1 MAETNVMGTYKFPPN
16 VFDKILDKFSQ
27 AVQDGKYHKLD
38 YVFWRKLKTTKNSV
52 RIVVKSDLNGKIFFD
67 IFPDTYIMNS
77 FFADGIDGSFG
88 EYLVDNVCNIFTNDY
103 AIECSEKFLE
113 YKLRNAKKT
122 IKKNNDVAKNNNV
135 VKFSDESDYIKA
147 YDEATGWDTE
157 FSCASLSDKDLQKI
171 LGESCVVISDE
182 EAQKILEELH
192 NTPIAAVSDSD
203 CITGKV
209 ASIDSNT
216 IFVGGNIATAT
227 TTLGGRID
235 AIEDKCAMIDNDY
248 IDDRIN
254 KVLNEQNTF
263 NNNVD
268 NKKGNKKMKAFN
280 FDFGPCTTDNIR
292 MSMYGLAVKNANG
305 TWVSYNPES
314 KEIIDV
320 DIFNFDGG
328 KFLYKMPVA
337 IKDVKVGDIVIHN
350 RKAMFVIEVAETGMT
365 AIDPQAGE
373 EKKILLTKSP
383 FGFNFATKVVSLF
396 NMTSDAPTPDAPF
409 GNMLPFLMMSENS
422 GEFDMNTM
430 LMLSMMGGQ
439 SGMDFSKNPM
449 MMYFLMKDSKN
460 ADDLLP
466 LMFMGNLCK

>member
-1 MAETNVMGTYKFPPN
+1 MAESNVMGTYKFPPN
-16 VFDKILDKFSQ
+16 VFDKILDNFSQ

-38 YVFWRKLKTTKNSV
+38 YVFWRKLKTSKNSV
-52 RIVVKSDLNGKIFFD
+52 RIVVKSDLNGKIFFEV
-67 IFPDTYIMNS
+67 FPDTYIMNS
-77 FFADGIDGSFG
+77 FFAGGIDGSFG
-88 EYLVDNVCNIFTNDY
+88 EYLANNVCNIFTNDY

-113 YKLRNAKKT
+113 YKMKKAKKT
-122 IKKNNDVAKNNNV
+122 VEKNNNIS
-135 VKFSDESDYIKA
+135 KTCDNLDYLKV
-147 YDEATGWDTE
+147 YERWNTE
-157 FSCASLSDKDLQKI
+157 FSCESILSDEDIQRITK
-171 LGESCVVISDE
+171 
-182 EAQKILEELH
+182 EL
-192 NTPIAAVSDSD
+192 NATPITAVSNDD
-203 CITGKV
+203 CLTGKV
-209 ASIDSNT
+209 ASINSNGVFT
-216 IFVGGNIATAT
+216 GGTIATI
-227 TTLGGRID
+227 TLDSQIE
-235 AIEDKCAMIDNDY
+235 AITDKCAMIDNDY

-263 NNNVD
+263 NNVD
-268 NKKGNKKMKAFN
+268 DKKGNNKMKAFN
-280 FDFGPCTTDNIR
+280 FDFGPCTNDNIR

-337 IKDVKVGDIVIHN
+337 VKDVKVGDIVIHN
-350 RKAMFVIEVAETGMT
+350 RKAMFVIDVSDAGMT

-409 GNMLPFLMMSENS
+409 GNMLPFLMLSENS

>member
-1 MAETNVMGTYKFPPN
+1 MAETNVMGIFEFPPN
-16 VFDKILDKFSQ
+16 IFDKILDRFSQ
-27 AVQDGKYHKLD
+27 AVQDNKYQKLD
-38 YVFWRKLKTTKNSV
+38 YVFWRKLKTSKNKV
-52 RIVVKSDLNGKIFFD
+52 RIVVKSDLNGKLFFD
-67 IFPDTYIMNS
+67 IYPDVYITNYS
-77 FFADGIDGSFG
+77 FFVDGIDGSFG
-88 EYLVDNVCNIFTNDY
+88 KYLLDNICNIFTNDY
-103 AIECSEKFLE
+103 AIKCSEKFFE
-113 YKLRNAKKT
+113 YKMRRAKKT
-122 IKKNNDVAKNNNV
+122 VEKNNDISKTR
-135 VKFSDESDYIKA
+135 DDLDYTKVCA
-147 YDEATGWDTE
+147 GWNTE
-157 FSCASLSDKDLQKI
+157 FSTAWT
-171 LGESCVVISDE
+171 ISDE
-182 EAQKILEELH
+182 EAKKILGEL
-192 NTPIAAVSDSD
+192 NATPITVVPNSD
-203 CITGKV
+203 CMTGKV
-209 ASIDSNT
+209 ASIDSNA
-216 IFVGGNIATAT
+216 IFAT
-227 TTLGGRID
+227 TLADPTTITLGSQID
-235 AIEDKCAMIDNDY
+235 AIKDKCAILDNDY

-268 NKKGNKKMKAFN
+268 DKKGNKKMKAFN

-350 RKAMFVIEVAETGMT
+350 RKAMFVTEVAETGMT

>member
-16 VFDKILDKFSQ
+16 IFDKILDNFSQ
-27 AVQDGKYHKLD
+27 AVQDNKYHKLD
-38 YVFWRKLKTTKNSV
+38 YVFWRKLKTSKNSV
-52 RIVVKSDLNGKIFFD
+52 RIVVKSDLNGKIFFEV
-67 IFPDTYIMNS
+67 FPDTYIMNS
-77 FFADGIDGSFG
+77 FFAGGIDGSFG
-88 EYLVDNVCNIFTNDY
+88 EFLADNVCNIFTNDY

-113 YKLRNAKKT
+113 YKMRRAKKT
-122 IKKNNDVAKNNNV
+122 AEKNNDISKTCDNL
-135 VKFSDESDYIKA
+135 DYIKV
-147 YDEATGWDTE
+147 YDKGTWSTE
-157 FSCASLSDKDLQKI
+157 FSCANT
-171 LGESCVVISDE
+171 ISDE
-182 EAQKILEELH
+182 EAQKILGEL
-192 NTPIAAVSDSD
+192 NATPITVVSDDD

-216 IFVGGNIATAT
+216 IFAGGNIAT

-235 AIEDKCAMIDNDY
+235 AIEDKCTMIDNDY

-268 NKKGNKKMKAFN
+268 DKKGNKKMKAFN

-439 SGMDFSKNPM
+439 GGMDFSKNPM

>member
-1 MAETNVMGTYKFPPN
+1 MAESNVMGTYKFPPN
-16 VFDKILDKFSQ
+16 VFDKVLDKFSQ

-67 IFPDTYIMNS
+67 IFPDIYIMNS

-88 EYLVDNVCNIFTNDY
+88 EYLADNVCNIFTNDY

-113 YKLRNAKKT
+113 YKMRRAKKT
-122 IKKNNDVAKNNNV
+122 VEKNNDISKTR
-135 VKFSDESDYIKA
+135 DDLDYTKVCA
-147 YDEATGWDTE
+147 EWNTE
-157 FSCASLSDKDLQKI
+157 FSTAWT
-171 LGESCVVISDE
+171 ISDE
-182 EAQKILEELH
+182 EAQKILGEL
-192 NTPIAAVSDSD
+192 NTTPITVVPDSD
-203 CITGKV
+203 CMTGKV
-209 ASIDSNT
+209 ASINSNA
-216 IFVGGNIATAT
+216 IFAT
-227 TTLGGRID
+227 TLATPDTITLGSQID
-235 AIEDKCAMIDNDY
+235 AIKDKCAMIDNDY

-337 IKDVKVGDIVIHN
+337 IKDIAPGMVIIHN
-350 RKAMFVIEVAETGMT
+350 RKAMFVIEIGDSGIMV
-365 AIDPQAGE
+365 IDPQAGE
-373 EKKILLTKSP
+373 EKKILPTKNC
-383 FGFNFATKVVSLF
+383 FNFNFYTRVVSLF
-396 NMTSDAPTPDAPF
+396 DSFMKSPENAPSAENPF
-409 GNMLPFLMMSENS
+409 GNMWMY
-422 GEFDMNTM
+422 M
-430 LMLSMMGGQ
+430 LMDENQNMSDMLLPMMLMSQNGNTFNGI
-439 SGMDFSKNPM
+439 NPM
-449 MMYFLMKDSKN
+449 MFMLMDGKQDMKDMIV
-460 ADDLLP
+460 P
-466 LMFMGNLCK
+466 MMLMGTMNK

>member
-1 MAETNVMGTYKFPPN
+1 MAEPNVMGTYRFPPN
-16 VFDKILDKFSQ
+16 VFNKILDNFSQ
-27 AVQDGKYHKLD
+27 AVQDNKYHKLD
-38 YVFWRKLKTTKNSV
+38 YVFWRKLKTSKNSI
-52 RIVVKSDLNGKIFFD
+52 RIVIKTDLNGKIFFD

-77 FFADGIDGSFG
+77 FFADAGDGSFG
-88 EYLVDNVCNIFTNDY
+88 EYLVDHVCNIFTNDY
-103 AIECSEKFLE
+103 AIECSEKFFE
-113 YKLRNAKKT
+113 YKMRSAKKT
-122 IKKNNDVAKNNNV
+122 VEKNNNIS
-135 VKFSDESDYIKA
+135 KTHDKLDYTKV
-147 YDEATGWDTE
+147 YDKATGWNTE
-157 FSCASLSDKDLQKI
+157 FSCANT
-171 LGESCVVISDE
+171 ISDE
-182 EAQKILEELH
+182 EAQKILGKLH
-192 NTPIAAVSDSD
+192 TTPITVVPDED

-209 ASIDSNT
+209 VSVNSNT
-216 IFVGGNIATAT
+216 IFTDTIAPTT
-227 TTLGGRID
+227 TTLGSQIE
-235 AIEDKCAMIDNDY
+235 AIKDKCAMIDTDY
-248 IDDRIN
+248 INDRIN

-268 NKKGNKKMKAFN
+268 DKKGNNKMKAFN
-280 FDFGPCTTDNIR
+280 FDFGPCTNDNIR
-292 MSMYGLAVKNANG
+292 MSMYGLAVKNAAG

-350 RKAMFVIEVAETGMT
+350 RKAMFVTEVTEAGMT

-409 GNMLPFLMMSENS
+409 GNMLPFLMMSESN

-439 SGMDFSKNPM
+439 GSMDFAKNPM
-449 MMYFLMKDSKN
+449 MMYFLMKDTKN
-460 ADDLLP
+460 MDELLP

>member
-1 MAETNVMGTYKFPPN
+1 MAESNVMGTYKFPPN
-16 VFDKILDKFSQ
+16 VFNKILDKFSQ

-88 EYLVDNVCNIFTNDY
+88 EYLIDNVCNIFTNDY

-113 YKLRNAKKT
+113 YKMRRAKKT
-122 IKKNNDVAKNNNV
+122 VEKNNNIS
-135 VKFSDESDYIKA
+135 KTRDDLDYTKVCA
-147 YDEATGWDTE
+147 GWNTE
-157 FSCASLSDKDLQKI
+157 FSTAWT
-171 LGESCVVISDE
+171 ISDE
-182 EAQKILEELH
+182 EAQKILGEL
-192 NTPIAAVSDSD
+192 NTTPITVVPDSD

-216 IFVGGNIATAT
+216 IFAGGNIAT

-337 IKDVKVGDIVIHN
+337 IKDIAPGMVIVHN
-350 RKAMFVIEVAETGMT
+350 RKAMFVIEVGDSGITVV
-365 AIDPQAGE
+365 DPQAGE
-373 EKKILLTKSP
+373 EKKILPTKNC
-383 FGFNFATKVVSLF
+383 FNFNFYTRVVSLF
-396 NMTSDAPTPDAPF
+396 DSFMKSPENAPSVENPF

>member
-1 MAETNVMGTYKFPPN
+1 MAKTNVMGIFEFPPN
-16 VFDKILDKFSQ
+16 IFDKILDRFSQ
-27 AVQDGKYHKLD
+27 AVQDNKYQKLD
-38 YVFWRKLKTTKNSV
+38 YVFWRKLKTSKNKV
-52 RIVVKSDLNGKIFFD
+52 RIVVKSDLNGKLFFD
-67 IFPDTYIMNS
+67 IYPDVYITNYS
-77 FFADGIDGSFG
+77 FFVNGIDGSFG
-88 EYLVDNVCNIFTNDY
+88 KYLIDNVCNIFTNDY
-103 AIECSEKFLE
+103 AIKCSEKFFE
-113 YKLRNAKKT
+113 YKMRRAKKT
-122 IKKNNDVAKNNNV
+122 VEKNNDISKTH
-135 VKFSDESDYIKA
+135 DDLDYTKVCA
-147 YDEATGWDTE
+147 GWNTE
-157 FSCASLSDKDLQKI
+157 FSTAWT
-171 LGESCVVISDE
+171 ISDE
-182 EAQKILEELH
+182 EAQKILGEL
-192 NTPIAAVSDSD
+192 NTTPITVIPNSD

-209 ASIDSNT
+209 ASINSNA
-216 IFVGGNIATAT
+216 IFAT
-227 TTLGGRID
+227 TLVDPATITLGSQID
-235 AIEDKCAMIDNDY
+235 AIKDKCAMIDNDY

-268 NKKGNKKMKAFN
+268 DKKGNKKMKAFN
-280 FDFGPCTTDNIR
+280 FDFGPCTPDNIR

-350 RKAMFVIEVAETGMT
+350 RKAMFVIDVSETGMT

-449 MMYFLMKDSKN
+449 VMYFLMKDSKN

>member
-1 MAETNVMGTYKFPPN
+1 MAETNVIGIFEFPPN
-16 VFDKILDKFSQ
+16 IFNKILDRFSQ
-27 AVQDGKYHKLD
+27 AVQDNKYQKLD
-38 YVFWRKLKTTKNSV
+38 YVFWRKLKTSKNKV
-52 RIVVKSDLNGKIFFD
+52 RIVVKSDLNDKIFFD
-67 IFPDTYIMNS
+67 IYPDVYTINYS
-77 FFADGIDGSFG
+77 FFVDSIDGSFG
-88 EYLVDNVCNIFTNDY
+88 KYLLDNICNIFTNDY
-103 AIECSEKFLE
+103 AIKCSEKLFG
-113 YKLRNAKKT
+113 YKMRRARAKKT
-122 IKKNNDVAKNNNV
+122 IEKNNNIS
-135 VKFSDESDYIKA
+135 KTWDGLDYTKV
-147 YDEATGWDTE
+147 YDKTTGWNTE
-157 FSCASLSDKDLQKI
+157 FSSAWIPDEDN
-171 LGESCVVISDE
+171 IS
-182 EAQKILEELH
+182 KILEKL
-192 NTPIAAVSDSD
+192 NATPITVVSHDED

-209 ASIDSNT
+209 ASVNSNT
-216 IFVGGNIATAT
+216 IFTDTIASTT
-227 TTLGGRID
+227 TTLGSQIE
-235 AIEDKCAMIDNDY
+235 AIKDKCAMIDNDY

-268 NKKGNKKMKAFN
+268 DKKGNNKMKAFN
-280 FDFGPCTTDNIR
+280 FDFGPCTNDNIR
-292 MSMYGLAVKNANG
+292 MSMYGLAVKNAAG

-320 DIFNFDGG
+320 DVFNFDGG

-350 RKAMFVIEVAETGMT
+350 RKAMFVTEIAEAGMT

-409 GNMLPFLMMSENS
+409 GNMLPFLMMSESN

-430 LMLSMMGGQ
+430 LMLSMMSGQ
-439 SGMDFSKNPM
+439 GSMDFAKNPM
-449 MMYFLMKDSKN
+449 MMYFLMKDTKN
-460 ADDLLP
+460 MDELLP

>member
-1 MAETNVMGTYKFPPN
+1 MAESNVMGTYKFPPN
-16 VFDKILDKFSQ
+16 VFDKILDNFSQ
-27 AVQDGKYHKLD
+27 AVQDNKYHKLD
-38 YVFWRKLKTTKNSV
+38 YVFWRKLKTSKNSV
-52 RIVVKSDLNGKIFFD
+52 RIVVKSDLNGKIFFEV
-67 IFPDTYIMNS
+67 FPDTYIMNS
-77 FFADGIDGSFG
+77 FFAGGIDGSFG
-88 EYLVDNVCNIFTNDY
+88 EFLADNVCNIFTNDY
-103 AIECSEKFLE
+103 AIECSEKFFE
-113 YKLRNAKKT
+113 YKMKKAKKT
-122 IKKNNDVAKNNNV
+122 VEKNNNIS
-135 VKFSDESDYIKA
+135 KTCDNLDYLKV
-147 YDEATGWDTE
+147 YEGWNTE
-157 FSCASLSDKDLQKI
+157 FSCESILSDEDIQRITK
-171 LGESCVVISDE
+171 
-182 EAQKILEELH
+182 EL
-192 NTPIAAVSDSD
+192 NTTPITVVSNDD
-203 CITGKV
+203 CLTGKV
-209 ASIDSNT
+209 ASINSNGVLTST
-216 IFVGGNIATAT
+216 IAPAT
-227 TTLGGRID
+227 TTLGSQIE
-235 AIEDKCAMIDNDY
+235 AIKDKCAMIDNDY

-263 NNNVD
+263 NNVD
-268 NKKGNKKMKAFN
+268 DKKGNNKMKAFN
-280 FDFGPCTTDNIR
+280 FDFGPCTNDNIR

-337 IKDVKVGDIVIHN
+337 VKDVKVGDIVIHN
-350 RKAMFVIEVAETGMT
+350 RKAMFVIDVSDAGMT

-409 GNMLPFLMMSENS
+409 GNMLPFLMLSENS

>member
-1 MAETNVMGTYKFPPN
+1 MVESNVMGTYKFPLN

-113 YKLRNAKKT
+113 YKMRKAKKT
-122 IKKNNDVAKNNNV
+122 VEKNNDISKTR
-135 VKFSDESDYIKA
+135 DDLDYIKV
-147 YDEATGWDTE
+147 YDKGIWSTE
-157 FSCASLSDKDLQKI
+157 FSCANT
-171 LGESCVVISDE
+171 ISDE
-182 EAQKILEELH
+182 EAQKILGKL
-192 NTPIAAVSDSD
+192 NTTPIVAVPDSD
-203 CITGKV
+203 CGFETGKV
-209 ASIDSNT
+209 ASINSNA
-216 IFVGGNIATAT
+216 IFAT
-227 TTLGGRID
+227 TLADPATITLGSQID
-235 AIEDKCAMIDNDY
+235 AIKDKCAMLDNDY

-337 IKDVKVGDIVIHN
+337 IKDIAPGMVIVHN
-350 RKAMFVIEVAETGMT
+350 RKAMFVIEVGDSGITVV
-365 AIDPQAGE
+365 DPQAGE
-373 EKKILLTKSP
+373 EKKILPTKNC
-383 FGFNFATKVVSLF
+383 FNFNFYTRVVSLF
-396 NMTSDAPTPDAPF
+396 DSFMKNPENAPSAENPF
-409 GNMLPFLMMSENS
+409 GNMWMY
-422 GEFDMNTM
+422 M
-430 LMLSMMGGQ
+430 LMDENQNMSDMLLPMMLMSQNGNTFNGI
-439 SGMDFSKNPM
+439 NPM
-449 MMYFLMKDSKN
+449 MFMLMDGKQDMKDMIV
-460 ADDLLP
+460 P
-466 LMFMGNLCK
+466 MMLMGTMNK

>member
-1 MAETNVMGTYKFPPN
+1 MAESNVMGTYKFPPN
-16 VFDKILDKFSQ
+16 VFNKILDNFSQ

-38 YVFWRKLKTTKNSV
+38 YVFWHKLKTTKNSV

-88 EYLVDNVCNIFTNDY
+88 EYLIDNVCNIFTNDY

-113 YKLRNAKKT
+113 YKMRRAKKT
-122 IKKNNDVAKNNNV
+122 VEKNNNIS
-135 VKFSDESDYIKA
+135 KTRDELDYIKV
-147 YDEATGWDTE
+147 YDKGIWNTE
-157 FSCASLSDKDLQKI
+157 FSC
-171 LGESCVVISDE
+171 VNTISDE
-182 EAQKILEELH
+182 EAQKILGEL
-192 NTPIAAVSDSD
+192 NATPITVVPDSD
-203 CITGKV
+203 CMTGKV
-209 ASIDSNT
+209 ASINSNA
-216 IFVGGNIATAT
+216 IFATTLATPAAT

-248 IDDRIN
+248 IDGRIN

-350 RKAMFVIEVAETGMT
+350 RKAMFVTEVAETGMT

>member
-1 MAETNVMGTYKFPPN
+1 MAESNVMGTYKFPPN
-16 VFDKILDKFSQ
+16 VFDKILDNFSQ

-38 YVFWRKLKTTKNSV
+38 YVFWRKLKTSKNSV
-52 RIVVKSDLNGKIFFD
+52 RIVVKSDLNGKIFFEV
-67 IFPDTYIMNS
+67 FPDTYIMNS
-77 FFADGIDGSFG
+77 FFAGGIDGSFG
-88 EYLVDNVCNIFTNDY
+88 EFLADNVCNIFTNDY

-113 YKLRNAKKT
+113 YKMKKAKKT
-122 IKKNNDVAKNNNV
+122 VEKNNDISKTR
-135 VKFSDESDYIKA
+135 DDLDYLKV
-147 YDEATGWDTE
+147 YEGWNTE
-157 FSCASLSDKDLQKI
+157 FSCKSILSDEDIQRITK
-171 LGESCVVISDE
+171 
-182 EAQKILEELH
+182 EL
-192 NTPIAAVSDSD
+192 NTTPITVVSNDD
-203 CITGKV
+203 CATGKV
-209 ASIDSNT
+209 ASIDSNA
-216 IFVGGNIATAT
+216 IFT
-227 TTLGGRID
+227 TTFTSAPGTTTIGSRID

-248 IDDRIN
+248 IDNRVN

-337 IKDVKVGDIVIHN
+337 IKDVKVGDIVIHA
-350 RKAMFVIEVAETGMT
+350 RKAMFVIDVSETGMT

-373 EKKILLTKSP
+373 EKKILLTRSP
-383 FGFNFATKVVSLF
+383 FGFNYATKVVSLF

-409 GNMLPFLMMSENS
+409 GNMLPFLMLSENS

-430 LMLSMMGGQ
+430 LMLSMMSGQ

>member
-1 MAETNVMGTYKFPPN
+1 MAETNVMGIFEFPPN
-16 VFDKILDKFSQ
+16 IFDKILDRFSQ
-27 AVQDGKYHKLD
+27 AVQDNKYQKLD
-38 YVFWRKLKTTKNSV
+38 YVFWRKLKTSKNMV
-52 RIVVKSDLNGKIFFD
+52 RIVVKSDLNGKLFFD
-67 IFPDTYIMNS
+67 IYPDVYTINYS
-77 FFADGIDGSFG
+77 FFVDGIDGSFG
-88 EYLVDNVCNIFTNDY
+88 KYLLDNICNIFTDKY
-103 AIECSEKFLE
+103 AIKCSEKLFE
-113 YKLRNAKKT
+113 YKMRKAKKT
-122 IKKNNDVAKNNNV
+122 TEKNNDISKTW
-135 VKFSDESDYIKA
+135 DGLDYTKV
-147 YDEATGWDTE
+147 YDKTSWMTE
-157 FSCASLSDKDLQKI
+157 ISCANT
-171 LGESCVVISDE
+171 ISDE
-182 EAQKILEELH
+182 EAKKILGEL
-192 NTPIAAVSDSD
+192 NATPITVVPNSDYM
-203 CITGKV
+203 TGKV
-209 ASIDSNT
+209 ASIDSNA
-216 IFVGGNIATAT
+216 IFAT
-227 TTLGGRID
+227 TLADPATITLGSQID
-235 AIEDKCAMIDNDY
+235 AIKDKCAMLDNDY

-268 NKKGNKKMKAFN
+268 DKKGNKKMKAFN

-350 RKAMFVIEVAETGMT
+350 RKAMFVIDVSETGMT

-422 GEFDMNTM
+422 SEFDMNTM

-439 SGMDFSKNPM
+439 GGMDFSKNPM

>member
-1 MAETNVMGTYKFPPN
+1 MAETNVIGIFEFPSN
-16 VFDKILDKFSQ
+16 IFDKILNRFSQ
-27 AVQDGKYHKLD
+27 AVQDNKYQKFD
-38 YVFWRKLKTTKNSV
+38 YVFWRKLKNSKNKV
-52 RIVVKSDLNGKIFFD
+52 RIVVKSDLNDKIFFD
-67 IFPDTYIMNS
+67 IYPDVYTTNYS
-77 FFADGIDGSFG
+77 FFNGIDGSFG
-88 EYLVDNVCNIFTNDY
+88 KYLLDNICNIFTNDY
-103 AIECSEKFLE
+103 AIKCSEKFLE
-113 YKLRNAKKT
+113 YKMRRAKKT
-122 IKKNNDVAKNNNV
+122 VEKNNDISKTR
-135 VKFSDESDYIKA
+135 DDLDYTKVCA
-147 YDEATGWDTE
+147 GWNTE
-157 FSCASLSDKDLQKI
+157 FSTAWT
-171 LGESCVVISDE
+171 ISNE
-182 EAQKILEELH
+182 EAQKILGEL
-192 NTPIAAVSDSD
+192 NTTPIVAVPDSD
-203 CITGKV
+203 CSLETGKV
-209 ASIDSNT
+209 ASINSNAIFATSTPNT
-216 IFVGGNIATAT
+216 I
-227 TTLGGRID
+227 TLGSQID
-235 AIEDKCAMIDNDY
+235 AIKDKCAMIDNDY

-268 NKKGNKKMKAFN
+268 DKKGNKKMKAFN

-350 RKAMFVIEVAETGMT
+350 RKAMFVIDVSETGMT

-409 GNMLPFLMMSENS
+409 GNMLPFLMMNENS

-439 SGMDFSKNPM
+439 GGMDFSKNPM

>member
-1 MAETNVMGTYKFPPN
+1 MAETNVMGIFEFPPN
-16 VFDKILDKFSQ
+16 VFDKILDRFSQ
-27 AVQDGKYHKLD
+27 AVQDNKYQKFD
-38 YVFWRKLKTTKNSV
+38 YVFWRKLKTSKNMV
-52 RIVVKSDLNGKIFFD
+52 RIVVKSDLNGKLFFD
-67 IFPDTYIMNS
+67 IYPDVYTINYS
-77 FFADGIDGSFG
+77 FFVNGIDGSFG
-88 EYLVDNVCNIFTNDY
+88 KYLIDNICNIFTDKY
-103 AIECSEKFLE
+103 AIKCSEKFFE
-113 YKLRNAKKT
+113 YKMRRAKKT
-122 IKKNNDVAKNNNV
+122 VEKNNDISKTC
-135 VKFSDESDYIKA
+135 DDLDYTKVCA
-147 YDEATGWDTE
+147 GWNTE
-157 FSCASLSDKDLQKI
+157 FSTAWT
-171 LGESCVVISDE
+171 ISDE
-182 EAQKILEELH
+182 EAKKILGEL
-192 NTPIAAVSDSD
+192 NATPITAVPNSD
-203 CITGKV
+203 CLTGKV
-209 ASIDSNT
+209 ASIDSNS
-216 IFVGGNIATAT
+216 IFAT
-227 TTLGGRID
+227 TLADPDTITLGSQID
-235 AIEDKCAMIDNDY
+235 AIKDKCAMIDNDY

-268 NKKGNKKMKAFN
+268 DKKGNKKMKAFN

-337 IKDVKVGDIVIHN
+337 IKDIAPGMVIVHN
-350 RKAMFVIEVAETGMT
+350 RKAMFVIEVGDSGITVV
-365 AIDPQAGE
+365 DPQAGE
-373 EKKILLTKSP
+373 EKKILPTKNC
-383 FGFNFATKVVSLF
+383 FNFNFYTRVVSLF
-396 NMTSDAPTPDAPF
+396 DFFMKSPENAPSAENPF

-439 SGMDFSKNPM
+439 GGMDFSKNPM

>member
-1 MAETNVMGTYKFPPN
+1 MAESNVMGTYKFPPN
-16 VFDKILDKFSQ
+16 VFDKVLDKFSQ

-113 YKLRNAKKT
+113 YKMRRAKKT
-122 IKKNNDVAKNNNV
+122 VEKNNDISKTR
-135 VKFSDESDYIKA
+135 DDLDYIKV
-147 YDEATGWDTE
+147 YDKGIWSTE
-157 FSCASLSDKDLQKI
+157 FSCANT
-171 LGESCVVISDE
+171 ISDE
-182 EAQKILEELH
+182 EAQKILGKL
-192 NTPIAAVSDSD
+192 NTTPIVAVPDSD
-203 CITGKV
+203 CMTGKV
-209 ASIDSNT
+209 ASINSNAIFATTLVDS
-216 IFVGGNIATAT
+216 AT

-248 IDDRIN
+248 IDGRIN

-350 RKAMFVIEVAETGMT
+350 RKAMFVIDVSETGMT

>member
-1 MAETNVMGTYKFPPN
+1 MAESNVMGTYKFPPN
-16 VFDKILDKFSQ
+16 VFDKILDNFSQ

-38 YVFWRKLKTTKNSV
+38 YVFWRKLKTSKNSV
-52 RIVVKSDLNGKIFFD
+52 RIVVKSDLNGKIFFEV
-67 IFPDTYIMNS
+67 FPDTYIMNS

-88 EYLVDNVCNIFTNDY
+88 EYLADNVCNIFTNDY

-113 YKLRNAKKT
+113 YKMKKAKKT
-122 IKKNNDVAKNNNV
+122 VEKNNNIS
-135 VKFSDESDYIKA
+135 KTCDNLDYLKV
-147 YDEATGWDTE
+147 YEGWNTE
-157 FSCASLSDKDLQKI
+157 FSCESILSDEDIQRITK
-171 LGESCVVISDE
+171 
-182 EAQKILEELH
+182 EL
-192 NTPIAAVSDSD
+192 NATPITAVSNDD
-203 CITGKV
+203 CLTGKV
-209 ASIDSNT
+209 ASINSNGVFTGGT
-216 IFVGGNIATAT
+216 IAT
-227 TTLGGRID
+227 TTLDSQIE
-235 AIEDKCAMIDNDY
+235 AITDKCAMIDNDY

-263 NNNVD
+263 NNVD
-268 NKKGNKKMKAFN
+268 DKKGNNKMKAFN
-280 FDFGPCTTDNIR
+280 FDFGPCTNDNIR

-337 IKDVKVGDIVIHN
+337 IKDVKVGDIVIHS
-350 RKAMFVIEVAETGMT
+350 RKAMFVIDVSETGMT

-373 EKKILLTKSP
+373 EKKILLTRSP
-383 FGFNFATKVVSLF
+383 FGFNYATKVVSLF

-409 GNMLPFLMMSENS
+409 GNMLPFLMLSENS

>member
-1 MAETNVMGTYKFPPN
+1 MAESNVMGTYKFPPN
-16 VFDKILDKFSQ
+16 VFDKILDNFSQ
-27 AVQDGKYHKLD
+27 AVQDNKYHKLD
-38 YVFWRKLKTTKNSV
+38 YVFWRKLKTSKNSI

-67 IFPDTYIMNS
+67 VFPDIYIMSS
-77 FFADGIDGSFG
+77 FFANADDGSFG
-88 EYLVDNVCNIFTNDY
+88 EFLADNVCNIFTNDY

-113 YKLRNAKKT
+113 YKMRRAKKT
-122 IKKNNDVAKNNNV
+122 TEKNNNIS
-135 VKFSDESDYIKA
+135 KTWDGLDYTKV
-147 YDEATGWDTE
+147 YDKTRWMAE
-157 FSCASLSDKDLQKI
+157 FSCANT
-171 LGESCVVISDE
+171 ISDE
-182 EAQKILEELH
+182 EAQKILGEL
-192 NTPIAAVSDSD
+192 NATPITVVPDSD

-209 ASIDSNT
+209 ASIDSNA
-216 IFVGGNIATAT
+216 IFATSTLGT
-227 TTLGGRID
+227 TTLGSQID
-235 AIEDKCAMIDNDY
+235 AIKDKCAMIDNDY

-268 NKKGNKKMKAFN
+268 DKKGNKKMKAFN

-422 GEFDMNTM
+422 GEFDMNIM

-439 SGMDFSKNPM
+439 GGMDFSKNPM

>member
-1 MAETNVMGTYKFPPN
+1 MAESNVMGTYKFPPN
-16 VFDKILDKFSQ
+16 VFDKILDNFSQ
-27 AVQDGKYHKLD
+27 AVQDNKYHKLD
-38 YVFWRKLKTTKNSV
+38 YVFWRKLKTSKNSV
-52 RIVVKSDLNGKIFFD
+52 RIVVKSDLNGKIFFEV
-67 IFPDTYIMNS
+67 FPDTYIMIS

-88 EYLVDNVCNIFTNDY
+88 EFLADNVCNIFTNDY

-113 YKLRNAKKT
+113 YKMKKAKKT
-122 IKKNNDVAKNNNV
+122 VEKNNDISKTC
-135 VKFSDESDYIKA
+135 DDLDYIKL
-147 YDEATGWDTE
+147 YEGWNTE
-157 FSCASLSDKDLQKI
+157 FSCESILSDEDIQRITK
-171 LGESCVVISDE
+171 
-182 EAQKILEELH
+182 EL
-192 NTPIAAVSDSD
+192 NATPITAVSNDD
-203 CITGKV
+203 CLTGKV
-209 ASIDSNT
+209 ASINSNGVFTGGT
-216 IFVGGNIATAT
+216 IAT
-227 TTLGGRID
+227 TTLGSQIE
-235 AIEDKCAMIDNDY
+235 AITDKCAMIDNDY

-263 NNNVD
+263 NNVD
-268 NKKGNKKMKAFN
+268 DKKGNNKMKAFN
-280 FDFGPCTTDNIR
+280 FDFGPCTNDNIR

-337 IKDVKVGDIVIHN
+337 IKDVKVGDIVIHS
-350 RKAMFVIEVAETGMT
+350 RKAMFVIDVSETGMT

-373 EKKILLTKSP
+373 EKKILLTRSP
-383 FGFNFATKVVSLF
+383 FGFNYATKVVSLF

-409 GNMLPFLMMSENS
+409 GNMLPFLMLSENS

>member
-1 MAETNVMGTYKFPPN
+1 MAETNVMGIFEFPPN
-16 VFDKILDKFSQ
+16 IFDKILDRFSQ
-27 AVQDGKYHKLD
+27 AVQDNKYQKLD
-38 YVFWRKLKTTKNSV
+38 YVFWRKLKTSKNKV
-52 RIVVKSDLNGKIFFD
+52 RIVVKSDLNGKLFFD
-67 IFPDTYIMNS
+67 IYPDVYTINYS
-77 FFADGIDGSFG
+77 FFVDGIDGSFG
-88 EYLVDNVCNIFTNDY
+88 KYLLDNVCNIFTNDY
-103 AIECSEKFLE
+103 AIKCSEKFFE
-113 YKLRNAKKT
+113 YKMRRAKKT
-122 IKKNNDVAKNNNV
+122 VEKNNDISKTR
-135 VKFSDESDYIKA
+135 DDLDYTKVCA
-147 YDEATGWDTE
+147 GWNTE
-157 FSCASLSDKDLQKI
+157 FSTAWT
-171 LGESCVVISDE
+171 ISDE
-182 EAQKILEELH
+182 EAKKILGEL
-192 NTPIAAVSDSD
+192 NTTPIVAVPDSD
-203 CITGKV
+203 CMTGKV
-209 ASIDSNT
+209 ASINSNA
-216 IFVGGNIATAT
+216 IFATTLADPAT

-248 IDDRIN
+248 IDGRIN
-254 KVLNEQNTF
+254 KGLNEQNTF

-268 NKKGNKKMKAFN
+268 DKKGNKKMKAFN

-350 RKAMFVIEVAETGMT
+350 RKAMFVIDVSETGMT

>member
-1 MAETNVMGTYKFPPN
+1 MAESNVMGTYKFPPN
-16 VFDKILDKFSQ
+16 VFDKVLDKFSQ

-113 YKLRNAKKT
+113 YKMRKAKKT
-122 IKKNNDVAKNNNV
+122 VEKNNDISKTR
-135 VKFSDESDYIKA
+135 DDLDYTKVC
-147 YDEATGWDTE
+147 TGWNTE
-157 FSCASLSDKDLQKI
+157 FSTAWT
-171 LGESCVVISDE
+171 ISDE
-182 EAQKILEELH
+182 EAQKILGEL
-192 NTPIAAVSDSD
+192 NTTPITVVPDND
-203 CITGKV
+203 CMTGKV
-209 ASIDSNT
+209 ASINSNA
-216 IFVGGNIATAT
+216 IFATTLATSNT
-227 TTLGGRID
+227 TTLGSRID

-350 RKAMFVIEVAETGMT
+350 RKAMFVTEVAETGMT

-430 LMLSMMGGQ
+430 LMLSMMSGQ
-439 SGMDFSKNPM
+439 GGMDFSKNPM

>member
-1 MAETNVMGTYKFPPN
+1 MAETNVMGIFEFPPN
-16 VFDKILDKFSQ
+16 IFDKILDRFSQ
-27 AVQDGKYHKLD
+27 AVQDNKYQKFD
-38 YVFWRKLKTTKNSV
+38 YVFWRKLKTSKNKV
-52 RIVVKSDLNGKIFFD
+52 RIVVKSDLNGKLFFD
-67 IFPDTYIMNS
+67 IYPDVYITNYS
-77 FFADGIDGSFG
+77 FFVDGIDGSFG
-88 EYLVDNVCNIFTNDY
+88 KYLLDNICNIFTNDY
-103 AIECSEKFLE
+103 AIKCSEKFFE
-113 YKLRNAKKT
+113 YKMRRAKKT
-122 IKKNNDVAKNNNV
+122 TEKNNDISKTW
-135 VKFSDESDYIKA
+135 DGLDYTKV
-147 YDEATGWDTE
+147 YDKGIWSTE
-157 FSCASLSDKDLQKI
+157 FSCANT
-171 LGESCVVISDE
+171 ISDE
-182 EAQKILEELH
+182 EAKKILGEL
-192 NTPIAAVSDSD
+192 NATPITVVPNSD
-203 CITGKV
+203 CLTGKV
-209 ASIDSNT
+209 ASINSNA
-216 IFVGGNIATAT
+216 IFAT
-227 TTLGGRID
+227 TLADPATITLGSQID
-235 AIEDKCAMIDNDY
+235 AIKDKCAMLDNDY

-268 NKKGNKKMKAFN
+268 DKKGNKKMKAFN
-280 FDFGPCTTDNIR
+280 FNFGPCTTDNIR

-328 KFLYKMPVA
+328 KFFYKMPVA

-439 SGMDFSKNPM
+439 GGMDFSKNPM

>member
-1 MAETNVMGTYKFPPN
+1 MVETNVMGIFEFPPN
-16 VFDKILDKFSQ
+16 IFDKILDRFSQ
-27 AVQDGKYHKLD
+27 AVQDNKYQKLD
-38 YVFWRKLKTTKNSV
+38 YVFWRKLKTSKNKV
-52 RIVVKSDLNGKIFFD
+52 RIVVKSDLNGKLFFD
-67 IFPDTYIMNS
+67 IYPDVYTINYS
-77 FFADGIDGSFG
+77 FFVDGIDGSFG
-88 EYLVDNVCNIFTNDY
+88 KYLIDNVCNIFTNDY
-103 AIECSEKFLE
+103 AIKCSEKFFE
-113 YKLRNAKKT
+113 YKMRRAKKT
-122 IKKNNDVAKNNNV
+122 TEKNNDISKTC
-135 VKFSDESDYIKA
+135 DELDYTKV
-147 YDEATGWDTE
+147 YDKTRWMTE
-157 FSCASLSDKDLQKI
+157 FSCANT
-171 LGESCVVISDE
+171 ISDE
-182 EAQKILEELH
+182 EAQKILGELRT
-192 NTPIAAVSDSD
+192 TPIAVVPDSH
-203 CITGKV
+203 CSLETGKV
-209 ASIDSNT
+209 ASVNSNA
-216 IFVGGNIATAT
+216 IFAT
-227 TTLGGRID
+227 TLASAPDTITLGSQID
-235 AIEDKCAMIDNDY
+235 AIKDKCAMIDNDY

-263 NNNVD
+263 NNVD
-268 NKKGNKKMKAFN
+268 DKKGNKKMKAFN

-328 KFLYKMPVA
+328 KFLYKMPVV

-350 RKAMFVIEVAETGMT
+350 RKAMFVTDVSEAGMT

-373 EKKILLTKSP
+373 EKKILLTRSP
-383 FGFNFATKVVSLF
+383 FGFNYATKVVSLF

>member
-1 MAETNVMGTYKFPPN
+1 MAESNVMGTYKFPPN
-16 VFDKILDKFSQ
+16 VFDKILDNFSQ
-27 AVQDGKYHKLD
+27 AVQDNKYHKLD
-38 YVFWRKLKTTKNSV
+38 YVFWRKLKTSKNSV
-52 RIVVKSDLNGKIFFD
+52 RIVVKSDLNGKIFFEV
-67 IFPDTYIMNS
+67 FPDTYIMNS
-77 FFADGIDGSFG
+77 FFAGGIDGSFG
-88 EYLVDNVCNIFTNDY
+88 EFLADNVCNIFTNDY

-113 YKLRNAKKT
+113 YKMKKAKKT
-122 IKKNNDVAKNNNV
+122 VEKNNNIS
-135 VKFSDESDYIKA
+135 KTRDDLDYIKV
-147 YDEATGWDTE
+147 YEGWNTE
-157 FSCASLSDKDLQKI
+157 FSCESILSDEDIQRITK
-171 LGESCVVISDE
+171 
-182 EAQKILEELH
+182 EL
-192 NTPIAAVSDSD
+192 NTTPITVVSNDD
-203 CITGKV
+203 CLTGKV
-209 ASIDSNT
+209 ASINSNGVLTTT
-216 IFVGGNIATAT
+216 ISPAT
-227 TTLGGRID
+227 TTLGSQIE
-235 AIEDKCAMIDNDY
+235 AIKDKCAMIDNDY

-254 KVLNEQNTF
+254 KVLDEQNTF
-263 NNNVD
+263 NNVD
-268 NKKGNKKMKAFN
+268 DKKGNNKMKAFN
-280 FDFGPCTTDNIR
+280 FDFGPCTNDNIR

-337 IKDVKVGDIVIHN
+337 VKDVKVGDIVIHN
-350 RKAMFVIEVAETGMT
+350 RKAMFVIDVSDAGMT

-409 GNMLPFLMMSENS
+409 GNMLPFLMLSENS

>member
-1 MAETNVMGTYKFPPN
+1 MAETNVMGIFEFPPN
-16 VFDKILDKFSQ
+16 IFDKILDRFSQ
-27 AVQDGKYHKLD
+27 AVQDNKYQKLD
-38 YVFWRKLKTTKNSV
+38 YVFWRKLKTSKNKV
-52 RIVVKSDLNGKIFFD
+52 RIVVKSDLNGKLFFD
-67 IFPDTYIMNS
+67 IYPDVYTINYS
-77 FFADGIDGSFG
+77 FFVDGIDGSFG
-88 EYLVDNVCNIFTNDY
+88 KYLIDNVCNIFTNDY
-103 AIECSEKFLE
+103 AIKCSEKFFE
-113 YKLRNAKKT
+113 YKMRRAKKT
-122 IKKNNDVAKNNNV
+122 TEKNNDISKTC
-135 VKFSDESDYIKA
+135 DELDYTKV
-147 YDEATGWDTE
+147 YDKTRWMTE
-157 FSCASLSDKDLQKI
+157 FSCANT
-171 LGESCVVISDE
+171 ISDE
-182 EAQKILEELH
+182 EAQKILGELRT
-192 NTPIAAVSDSD
+192 TPIAVVPDSH
-203 CITGKV
+203 CSLETGKV
-209 ASIDSNT
+209 ASINSNA
-216 IFVGGNIATAT
+216 IFAT
-227 TTLGGRID
+227 TLASAPDTITLGSQID
-235 AIEDKCAMIDNDY
+235 AIKDKCAMIDNDY

-350 RKAMFVIEVAETGMT
+350 RKAMFVTEVVETGMT

-422 GEFDMNTM
+422 GEFNMNTM

-449 MMYFLMKDSKN
+449 MMYFLMKDSNN

>member
-1 MAETNVMGTYKFPPN
+1 MAESNVMGTYKFSPN
-16 VFDKILDKFSQ
+16 VFNKILDNFSQ

-52 RIVVKSDLNGKIFFD
+52 RIVVKSDFNGKIFFD

-77 FFADGIDGSFG
+77 FFADDIDGSFG
-88 EYLVDNVCNIFTNDY
+88 EYLIDNVCNIFTNDY

-113 YKLRNAKKT
+113 YKMRRAKKT
-122 IKKNNDVAKNNNV
+122 VEKNNDISKTH
-135 VKFSDESDYIKA
+135 DDLDYIKA
-147 YDEATGWDTE
+147 CAGWNTE
-157 FSCASLSDKDLQKI
+157 FSTAWT
-171 LGESCVVISDE
+171 ISDE
-182 EAQKILEELH
+182 EAQKILGEL
-192 NTPIAAVSDSD
+192 NTTPITVVPDSD
-203 CITGKV
+203 CMTGKV
-209 ASIDSNT
+209 ASINSNA
-216 IFVGGNIATAT
+216 IFAT
-227 TTLGGRID
+227 TLAAPDTITLGSQID
-235 AIEDKCAMIDNDY
+235 AIKDKCAMIDNDY

-337 IKDVKVGDIVIHN
+337 IKDIAPGMVIVHN
-350 RKAMFVIEVAETGMT
+350 RKAMFVIEVGDNGITVV
-365 AIDPQAGE
+365 DPQAGE
-373 EKKILLTKSP
+373 EKKILPTKNC
-383 FGFNFATKVVSLF
+383 FNFNFYTRVVSLF
-396 NMTSDAPTPDAPF
+396 DSFMKSPENAPSVENPF

>member
-1 MAETNVMGTYKFPPN
+1 MAESNVMGTYKFPPN
-16 VFDKILDKFSQ
+16 VFDKILDNFSQ
-27 AVQDGKYHKLD
+27 AVQDNKYHKLD
-38 YVFWRKLKTTKNSV
+38 YVFWRKLKTSKNSV

-67 IFPDTYIMNS
+67 VFPDTYIMNS

-88 EYLVDNVCNIFTNDY
+88 EFLADNVCNIFTNDY

-113 YKLRNAKKT
+113 YKMKKAKKT
-122 IKKNNDVAKNNNV
+122 VEKNNNIS
-135 VKFSDESDYIKA
+135 KTCDNLDYIKV
-147 YDEATGWDTE
+147 YEGWNTE
-157 FSCASLSDKDLQKI
+157 FSCESILSDEDIQRITK
-171 LGESCVVISDE
+171 
-182 EAQKILEELH
+182 EL
-192 NTPIAAVSDSD
+192 NATSITTVSNDD
-203 CITGKV
+203 CLTGKV
-209 ASIDSNT
+209 ASINSNGVLTST
-216 IFVGGNIATAT
+216 ITPTT
-227 TTLGGRID
+227 TTLGSQIE
-235 AIEDKCAMIDNDY
+235 AIKDKCAMIDNDY

-263 NNNVD
+263 NNVD
-268 NKKGNKKMKAFN
+268 DKKGNNKMKAFN
-280 FDFGPCTTDNIR
+280 FDFGPCTNDNIR

-337 IKDVKVGDIVIHN
+337 VKDVKVGDIVIHN
-350 RKAMFVIEVAETGMT
+350 RKAMFVIDVSDAGMT

-409 GNMLPFLMMSENS
+409 GNMLPFLMLSENS

>member
-1 MAETNVMGTYKFPPN
+1 MAETNVMGIFEFPPN
-16 VFDKILDKFSQ
+16 IFDKILDRFSQ
-27 AVQDGKYHKLD
+27 AVQDNKYQKFD
-38 YVFWRKLKTTKNSV
+38 YVFWRKLKTSKNKV
-52 RIVVKSDLNGKIFFD
+52 RIVVKSDLNGKLFFD
-67 IFPDTYIMNS
+67 IYPDVYITNYS
-77 FFADGIDGSFG
+77 FFVDGIDGSFG
-88 EYLVDNVCNIFTNDY
+88 KYLLDNICNIFTNDY
-103 AIECSEKFLE
+103 AIKCSEKFFE
-113 YKLRNAKKT
+113 YKMRRAKKT
-122 IKKNNDVAKNNNV
+122 VEKNNDISKTR
-135 VKFSDESDYIKA
+135 DDLDYTKVCA
-147 YDEATGWDTE
+147 GWNTE
-157 FSCASLSDKDLQKI
+157 FSSAWTISDEEVQKI
-171 LGESCVVISDE
+171 LGE
-182 EAQKILEELH
+182 L
-192 NTPIAAVSDSD
+192 NTTPITVVPDSD
-203 CITGKV
+203 CMTGKV

-216 IFVGGNIATAT
+216 IFATST
-227 TTLGGRID
+227 PGTITLGSQID
-235 AIEDKCAMIDNDY
+235 AIKDKCAMLDNDY

-268 NKKGNKKMKAFN
+268 DKKGNKKMKAFN

-337 IKDVKVGDIVIHN
+337 IKDIAPGMVIVHN
-350 RKAMFVIEVAETGMT
+350 RKAMFVIEVGDSGITVV
-365 AIDPQAGE
+365 DPQAGE
-373 EKKILLTKSP
+373 EKKILPTKNC
-383 FGFNFATKVVSLF
+383 FNFNFYTRVVSLF
-396 NMTSDAPTPDAPF
+396 DSFMKSPENAPSAENPF
-409 GNMLPFLMMSENS
+409 GNMLPIFMMSENS

>member
-1 MAETNVMGTYKFPPN
+1 MAESNVMGTYKFPPN
-16 VFDKILDKFSQ
+16 VFDKILDNFSQ
-27 AVQDGKYHKLD
+27 AVQDNKYHKLD
-38 YVFWRKLKTTKNSV
+38 YVFWRKLKTSKNSV
-52 RIVVKSDLNGKIFFD
+52 RIVVKSDLNGKIFFEV
-67 IFPDTYIMNS
+67 FPDTYIMNS
-77 FFADGIDGSFG
+77 FFAGGIDGSFG
-88 EYLVDNVCNIFTNDY
+88 EYLADNVCNIFTNDY

-113 YKLRNAKKT
+113 YKMKKAKKT
-122 IKKNNDVAKNNNV
+122 VEKNNNIS
-135 VKFSDESDYIKA
+135 KTRDELDCTKA
-147 YDEATGWDTE
+147 YDKATGWNTE
-157 FSCASLSDKDLQKI
+157 FSCKSILSDEDIHRITK
-171 LGESCVVISDE
+171 
-182 EAQKILEELH
+182 EL
-192 NTPIAAVSDSD
+192 NTTPITAVSNDD
-203 CITGKV
+203 CLTGKV
-209 ASIDSNT
+209 ASINSNGVLTST
-216 IFVGGNIATAT
+216 ISPAT
-227 TTLGGRID
+227 TTLGSQIE
-235 AIEDKCAMIDNDY
+235 AIKDKCAMIDNDY

-254 KVLNEQNTF
+254 KVLDEQNTF
-263 NNNVD
+263 NNVD
-268 NKKGNKKMKAFN
+268 DKKGNNKMKAFN
-280 FDFGPCTTDNIR
+280 FDFGPCTNDNIR

-337 IKDVKVGDIVIHN
+337 VKDVKVGDIVIHN
-350 RKAMFVIEVAETGMT
+350 RKAMFVIDVSDAGMT

>member
-1 MAETNVMGTYKFPPN
+1 MAETNVMGIFEFPPN
-16 VFDKILDKFSQ
+16 IFDKILDRFSQ
-27 AVQDGKYHKLD
+27 AVQDNKYQKFD
-38 YVFWRKLKTTKNSV
+38 YVFWRKLKTSKNKV
-52 RIVVKSDLNGKIFFD
+52 RIVVKSDLNGKLFFD
-67 IFPDTYIMNS
+67 IYPDVYITNYS
-77 FFADGIDGSFG
+77 FFVDGIDGSFG
-88 EYLVDNVCNIFTNDY
+88 KYLLDNICNIFTNDY
-103 AIECSEKFLE
+103 AIKCSEKFFE
-113 YKLRNAKKT
+113 YKMRRAKKT
-122 IKKNNDVAKNNNV
+122 VEKNNDISKTR
-135 VKFSDESDYIKA
+135 DDLDYTKVCA
-147 YDEATGWDTE
+147 GWNTE
-157 FSCASLSDKDLQKI
+157 FSSAWTISDEEVQKI
-171 LGESCVVISDE
+171 LGE
-182 EAQKILEELH
+182 L
-192 NTPIAAVSDSD
+192 NTTPITVVPDSD
-203 CITGKV
+203 CMTGKV

-216 IFVGGNIATAT
+216 IFATST
-227 TTLGGRID
+227 PGTITLGSQID
-235 AIEDKCAMIDNDY
+235 AIKDKCAMLDNDY
-248 IDDRIN
+248 IDDQIN

-268 NKKGNKKMKAFN
+268 DKKGNKKMKAFN

-350 RKAMFVIEVAETGMT
+350 RKAMFVTEVAETGMT

>member
-1 MAETNVMGTYKFPPN
+1 MAETNVMGIFEFPPN
-16 VFDKILDKFSQ
+16 IFDKILDNFSQ
-27 AVQDGKYHKLD
+27 AVQDNKYHKLD
-38 YVFWRKLKTTKNSV
+38 YVFWRKLKTSKNSV
-52 RIVVKSDLNGKIFFD
+52 RIVVKSDLNGKIFFEV
-67 IFPDTYIMNS
+67 FPDTYIMNS
-77 FFADGIDGSFG
+77 FFAGGIDGSFG
-88 EYLVDNVCNIFTNDY
+88 EFLADNVCNIFTNDY

-113 YKLRNAKKT
+113 YKMRRAKKT
-122 IKKNNDVAKNNNV
+122 VEKNNDISKTR
-135 VKFSDESDYIKA
+135 DDLDYTKVYDKA
-147 YDEATGWDTE
+147 VGWNTE
-157 FSCASLSDKDLQKI
+157 FSTAWT
-171 LGESCVVISDE
+171 ISDE
-182 EAQKILEELH
+182 EAQKILGEL
-192 NTPIAAVSDSD
+192 NTTPITVVPDSD
-203 CITGKV
+203 CMTGKV
-209 ASIDSNT
+209 ASIDSNAIFATSTPST
-216 IFVGGNIATAT
+216 ITIGSQ
-227 TTLGGRID
+227 ID
-235 AIEDKCAMIDNDY
+235 AIKDKCAAIDTDY

-268 NKKGNKKMKAFN
+268 DKKGNKKMKAFN

-350 RKAMFVIEVAETGMT
+350 RKAMFVTEVAETGMT

-439 SGMDFSKNPM
+439 GGMDFFKNPM